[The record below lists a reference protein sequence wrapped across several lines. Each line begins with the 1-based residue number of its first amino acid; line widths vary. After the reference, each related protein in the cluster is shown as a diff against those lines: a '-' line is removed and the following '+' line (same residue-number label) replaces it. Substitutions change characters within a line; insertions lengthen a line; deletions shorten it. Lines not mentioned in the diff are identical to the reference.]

1 MMFRF
6 SKYLDRHLYG
16 HVDFST
22 FYLLTIIP
30 RKGKSA
36 VILLAPRDGKSH
48 TYFNLQYGDFSL
60 WYATLED
67 MLSAA
72 KNVCGL
78 SRYQLWRCRCR
89 YKTIQRR
96 KHQ

>member
-16 HVDFST
+16 LVDFST
-22 FYLLTIIP
+22 VHLLAIIP
-30 RKGKSA
+30 RKNKAA
-36 VILLAPRDGKSH
+36 VILLVPRGGQSR

-60 WYATLED
+60 WYATLEE

-72 KNVCGL
+72 KKVCGL
-78 SRYQLWRCRCR
+78 TRYQLWRCRCR

-96 KHQ
+96 KRK